1 MVFRW
6 VAIHKRM
13 HYTVES
19 FDSKGRIRK
28 VQISKNCVVSIHYTL
43 FSEEGLELDSSKGRD
58 PLSYIHGIGQLIPGL
73 EKVLEGKSVGDQIS
87 VTIPP
92 EEGYGYYDEQL
103 VLTLPRDRFENG
115 DSIEEGMEFAGQTQD
130 GSYHIFR
137 VLHVDADSV
146 QVDGNHPLAGQ
157 TLTFNVE
164 VEGVREATPE
174 ELSHGHVHSGDEE
187 EDESPV

>member
-1 MVFRW
+1 
-6 VAIHKRM
+6 
-13 HYTVES
+13 
-19 FDSKGRIRK
+19 
-28 VQISKNCVVSIHYTL
+28 
-43 FSEEGLELDSSKGRD
+43 
-58 PLSYIHGIGQLIPGL
+58 LIPGL